1 MRSAREAAKFSL
13 TDVAREF
20 GLSKQAV
27 SSWERGK
34 SMPSAIQLADMA
46 VLYGCSADAMLF
58 GLWAFTDKMDHRL
71 LELPS
76 DIRNEVITLWQVYA
90 RRGGKGG

>member
-1 MRSAREAAKFSL
+1 MRSARQAAKLSL
-13 TDVAREF
+13 LDVAREF

-46 VLYGCSADAMLF
+46 ILYGCSADAILF
-58 GLWAFTDKMDHRL
+58 GLWAFADNLDHRL
-71 LELPS
+71 LELPP
-76 DIRNEVITLWQVYA
+76 DLRDKVITLWQVYA
-90 RRGGKGG
+90 RRGGGG